1 MYDVDIISEAL
12 SLHEQG
18 YTQKEIAIKLGCG
31 ERTVRRWLSNVN
43 PITTKSQN
51 LAPEHQ
57 LNLSHLKNFFQ
68 DAYISQILFFISLAV
83 KNNKFKSISFVNNM
97 NKSISEYDQISEP
110 WLAAISGFN
119 HLAEITG
126 VAQFEKI
133 NTLIK
138 NEKPFLN
145 KDRKKFRRRLNPL
158 MTQLRFE
165 LITLFDISKIKLTE
179 FESGIPTKSYSDIKQ
194 SNYFISDLNILGAD
208 EQINHFLNS
217 KYGLLLEIES
227 RLPDLDIK
235 QKKAIYDLQKIPMTL
250 ILLKLF
256 LIS

>member
-1 MYDVDIISEAL
+1 MYDVSIISEAL
-12 SLHEQG
+12 SLYEQG
-18 YTQKEIAIKLGCG
+18 YTQKEIAKKLGCG

-43 PITTKSQN
+43 PITTKPQN
-51 LAPEHQ
+51 VVTENQ
-57 LNLSHLKNFFQ
+57 LNLSHLNNFFQ
-68 DAYISQILFFISLAV
+68 DDYIPQILFFISLAV
-83 KNNKFKSISFVNNM
+83 KNNKFKSISFVNDM
-97 NKSISEYDQISEP
+97 NKSIVEYGQITEP

-119 HLAEITG
+119 YLSEITG
-126 VAQFEKI
+126 VEQFEEI
-133 NTLIK
+133 NSLIK
-138 NEKPFLN
+138 NEKPFIN
-145 KDRKKFRRRLNPL
+145 KDRKKFRRRINPL
-158 MTQLRFE
+158 ITELRFQ

-179 FESGIPTKSYSDIKQ
+179 FESDISSQSSSDINQ

-235 QKKAIYDLQKIPMTL
+235 QKKAIYDLQKIPLTL

>member
-1 MYDVDIISEAL
+1 
-12 SLHEQG
+12 
-18 YTQKEIAIKLGCG
+18 
-31 ERTVRRWLSNVN
+31 
-43 PITTKSQN
+43 
-51 LAPEHQ
+51 
-57 LNLSHLKNFFQ
+57 
-68 DAYISQILFFISLAV
+68 
-83 KNNKFKSISFVNNM
+83 M

-133 NTLIK
+133 NSLIK

-158 MTQLRFE
+158 ITQLRFE

-227 RLPDLDIK
+227 RLPDLDTK